1 MLFLVPKTTGA
12 PSLPAPVLPPQVVR
26 RNAGLLTELAG
37 KYIWWLTPAEAMDF
51 PARVVTQ
58 VMNIGEFDDVT
69 LMAEALGG
77 DCLRTALRHAE
88 AGQFNERS
96 WHYWHY
102 RLGLA
107 APGHVPSL
115 PVRRI
120 G

>member
-1 MLFLVPKTTGA
+1 MSNATHA
-12 PSLPAPVLPPQVVR
+12 SLPAPVLPLQVVR
-26 RNAGLLTELAG
+26 ENKALLTGLAR
-37 KYIWWLTPAEAMDF
+37 KYIWWLTPVKAMDF

-58 VMNIGEFDDVT
+58 VMNTGEFDDVR
-69 LMAEALGG
+69 LMAKALGD

-88 AGQFNERS
+88 AGQLNERS

-115 PVRRI
+115 PIRRI